1 METAVSVAEIHVN
14 GEPRAVRVGASL
26 PELLDELGLPPQTV
40 LVEHNGVA
48 LFRKDWPTIQLAA
61 GDRLEIIRV
70 VAGG

>member
-1 METAVSVAEIHVN
+1 MENTAVEIQVN
-14 GEPRAVRVGASL
+14 GEPRAARSGVGL
-26 PELLDELGLPPQTV
+26 LELLAELGLPHGAV

-48 LFRKDWPTIQLAA
+48 LFRKDWPTIRLAA